1 MYNGSYKIKDRISNW
16 LRSVLFFSCWRFR
29 FGNHPGCR
37 PWKHRLCDQLRN
49 SRSMVYVPAVG
60 AIDPEKTPLDWFNIY
75 RNPIQNKN
83 IPEEMNLLMSHER
96 KPMFHGAPTIFF
108 SSEICGFHIRIPCHG
123 GRCHSPSDRSDGVD
137 LRRMVMG
144 VVRCNIYIYICHQKR
159 SIEVIKS

>member
-1 MYNGSYKIKDRISNW
+1 MVFFHSYIYIFMYNGSYKIKDRISNW

-108 SSEICGFHIRIPCHG
+108 PRKSAASTFGSLAMAAVAIAPRTARTVSTWG
-123 GRCHSPSDRSDGVD
+123 GWWW
-137 LRRMVMG
+137 
-144 VVRCNIYIYICHQKR
+144 
-159 SIEVIKS
+159 E